1 MPQPCE
7 EPRLPAPRCRVS
19 PTSIF
24 LQHSSLSL
32 NVFILI
38 LFCWPPLRHDQAFT
52 FSLKL
57 SRLLLTPERP
67 PNRGR
72 PNTNPMMD
80 AERGRCVP
88 RIRKVGRLGV
98 KFNWAQVVGRFVSV
112 LFELGAVCFIAW
124 LYSYWRT
131 EPTTRVDVLFPSFFP
146 VGWIRCAVIPP
157 EPLTDAIVQ
166 LIFGIAA
173 DTYEVVSLLFLNRRR
188 AINAVAVCCDVAV
201 IGTGIFC
208 FLLLSV
214 VDRGSGERRAYWVT
228 DMTNA
233 MIFMI
238 VFWFV
243 KSIPRPQA
251 SWKLVLTRSDPQHDS
266 CWVHRYGRRRSD
278 THLLLEQSE
287 ARSPVGKK
295 SG

>member
-1 MPQPCE
+1 MPQRRE
-7 EPRLPAPRCRVS
+7 KRRHPAPRCRRAPNLGIS
-19 PTSIF
+19 STF
-24 LQHSSLSL
+24 LPLSL
-32 NVFILI
+32 DVSVP
-38 LFCWPPLRHDQAFT
+38 FCWLLLRHDQAFT
-52 FSLKL
+52 LDSHLKL
-57 SRLLLTPERP
+57 SPLPLSATKTRPAPTQTPR
-67 PNRGR
+67 
-72 PNTNPMMD
+72 MD

-146 VGWIRCAVIPP
+146 VSWIRCQLIPP
-157 EPLTDAIVQ
+157 ESLTDTIVQ
-166 LIFGIAA
+166 LIIGIAA

-238 VFWFV
+238 VFW
-243 KSIPRPQA
+243 
-251 SWKLVLTRSDPQHDS
+251 
-266 CWVHRYGRRRSD
+266 WVSNPSLRRRP
-278 THLLLEQSE
+278 LES
-287 ARSPVGKK
+287 VC
-295 SG
+295 

>member
-1 MPQPCE
+1 
-7 EPRLPAPRCRVS
+7 
-19 PTSIF
+19 
-24 LQHSSLSL
+24 
-32 NVFILI
+32 
-38 LFCWPPLRHDQAFT
+38 
-52 FSLKL
+52 
-57 SRLLLTPERP
+57 
-67 PNRGR
+67 
-72 PNTNPMMD
+72 MMD

-112 LFELGAVCFIAW
+112 LFELGAVCFIAL

-157 EPLTDAIVQ
+157 EPLTDTIVQ

-251 SWKLVLTRSDPQHDS
+251 SWKLALTRSDPSMIHAGFIVMAAAGVIHIYFSNKAKQDPQLVRS
-266 CWVHRYGRRRSD
+266 QAEMVHFSVRRGLALVTRP
-278 THLLLEQSE
+278 TAE
-287 ARSPVGKK
+287 
-295 SG
+295 